1 MNSTQRSHT
10 HTRTDLRQKTSAG
23 RSRRNLW
30 EQNIRLE
37 SNKSKWK
44 IKHSLRLLC
53 PSGEDLKA
61 FVLEPRSHCSDL
73 RVNITLTCYNKFSAT
88 KAISNKSAS
97 TGRKQEPPWH
107 EARSARRVVP
117 VRRIYEKSLSSSE
130 RDESSL
136 SPSEGKIPF
145 VSKCIS
151 ARIFRYRVT
160 IKAGAS
166 RRCARIYP
174 FI

>member
-1 MNSTQRSHT
+1 M
-10 HTRTDLRQKTSAG
+10 
-23 RSRRNLW
+23 
-30 EQNIRLE
+30 
-37 SNKSKWK
+37 
-44 IKHSLRLLC
+44 
-53 PSGEDLKA
+53 
-61 FVLEPRSHCSDL
+61 EPRSQCSDL
-73 RVNITLTCYNKFSAT
+73 RVNITLTWSNKFSVT

-97 TGRKQEPPWH
+97 TVRGQEPPWH
-107 EARSARRVVP
+107 AARSAGGAAL
-117 VRRIYEKSLSSSE
+117 RRIYEKSLSSSE
-130 RDESSL
+130 RDESSQ
-136 SPSEGKIPF
+136 SPSEGKITF